1 MKRTPYKTKN
11 ALEHGASAS
20 LLWHLRQRSQLT
32 QLDLAKRSGLDS
44 ISIHRMER
52 RLLNA
57 PIWKVRKVAAAL
69 DVSVDTLIRSRFD
82 RVIPTYLS
90 PPEEND
96 QAAKKL
102 VDGLMGRIDSGRRA
116 ELLVAEWEKEKLLPI
131 GFQNGVDANPA
142 LNPSLCF
149 DIFSFDPATGDPLFI
164 EVKSTVKKEP
174 QDFFL
179 TSGEK
184 DFMERCLRDGLR
196 YELHY
201 VYDLNRE
208 PRQTVFTAEELT
220 GWSFTPSEYIVSRKE
235 AAS

>member
-1 MKRTPYKTKN
+1 MKKTPYKTKK
-11 ALEHGASAS
+11 AYECGVTAS
-20 LLWHLRQRSQLT
+20 LLWYLRQRKQLT
-32 QLDLAKRSGLDS
+32 QLDLAELSGLDP

-52 RLLNA
+52 RLPTF

-69 DVSVDTLIRSRFD
+69 GVSVDTLVRNRFD
-82 RVIPTYLS
+82 RVIPSYLS
-90 PPEEND
+90 SPEENSA
-96 QAAKKL
+96 AAKNLADNLK
-102 VDGLMGRIDSGRRA
+102 GRMESGRRA

-235 AAS
+235 AAA